1 MTFFVL
7 MIRRPPRSTLFPYTT
22 LFRSDLWEEVVEL
35 ELRDSQEDLVASNLY
50 SVAEAQF
57 DPDAR
62 PRAVYVGKRVV
73 GFLMYDVQKTK
84 GKAKEASIYRFMID
98 RKYQRKGYGRAEISK
113 ALEEI
118 RAIPGVNRISILY
131 MPKNPVA
138 KPFYASFGFVE
149 AGRDS
154 DGEKIG
160 RASCRE

>member
-1 MTFFVL
+1 M
-7 MIRRPPRSTLFPYTT
+7 
-22 LFRSDLWEEVVEL
+22 SDKVKLKKVTADNWEEVVEL

-62 PRAVYVGKRVV
+62 PRAVYAGKRVI

-98 RKYQRKGYGRAEISK
+98 RKYQGKGYGRTALSK

-118 RAIPGVNRISILY
+118 RAIPGVNRISIRY
-131 MPKNPVA
+131 MPKNRVA

-149 AGRDS
+149 VGRDR
-154 DGEKIG
+154 DGEMIAVLKL
-160 RASCRE
+160 